1 MQMLVRSKLGFE
13 PIQNRS
19 GLKRRPR
26 RVLSVLLLH
35 SPAHP
40 STRPSIRPRGCPLS
54 SPATRRTRVRLYAKE
69 KEKKKNQLRSFRRLC
84 SRSEQ
89 LYQHQQ
95 NHQPTSSRL
104 HVHQG
109 ASSEPTHTVYKGTD
123 SARDARALPSAADER
138 NTFSILG
145 GALGAVGARGAFENI
160 RSPPSL
166 A

>member
-1 MQMLVRSKLGFE
+1 MLVRSKLGFE

-26 RVLSVLLLH
+26 RVLSVLRLH
-35 SPAHP
+35 SPTHP
-40 STRPSIRPRGCPLS
+40 STCPSIRPRGCPLS

-69 KEKKKNQLRSFRRLC
+69 KEKNQLRSFRRLC

-123 SARDARALPSAADER
+123 SARDPRALPSAADER
-138 NTFSILG
+138 NTFSTRGRPSVLG
-145 GALGAVGARGAFENI
+145 GV
-160 RSPPSL
+160 
-166 A
+166 